1 VIGGTV
7 TVTEGTAAVGVSN
20 PSDVQKVGAQ
30 SIPIFEGGELK
41 VGLSGVPNGQYLTVT
56 IGNVYAADGG
66 ADGTASVRVGFLAGD
81 VNGSR
86 VVTLSDLLTV
96 NAVLAQT
103 VSAANFLRDVNASG
117 TLSLADLLN
126 VNAGLAQGLPAP

>member
-1 VIGGTV
+1 V
-7 TVTEGTAAVGVSN
+7 TAGTAGALAPAFSGR
-20 PSDVQKVGAQ
+20 DVV
-30 SIPIFEGGELK
+30 
-41 VGLSGVPNGQYLTVT
+41 VGLTGVADAQYVT
-56 IGNVYAADGG
+56 IGATGVAAADGG
-66 ADGTASVRVGFLAGD
+66 SGGAGSVRVGFLAGD